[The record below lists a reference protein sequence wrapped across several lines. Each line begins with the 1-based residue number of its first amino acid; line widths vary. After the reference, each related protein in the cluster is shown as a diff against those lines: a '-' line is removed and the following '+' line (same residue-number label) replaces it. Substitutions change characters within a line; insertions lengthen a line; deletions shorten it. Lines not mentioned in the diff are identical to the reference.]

1 MGKANDYKPGDSI
14 YVYFGD
20 KFRKNLRKSYRD
32 SEIYFAEYKIL
43 EINDNVLTLVHGE
56 RLCDKKHP
64 IGGYGLAVTDS
75 CKFIFTDS
83 EFDELRHARDD
94 ELESFCN
101 SSKIRYKAFKKVF
114 APFRI
119 KEKDNQ
125 Q

>member
-32 SEIYFAEYKIL
+32 SEIYFVEYKIL
-43 EINDNVLTLVHGE
+43 EINDNTLTLVHGE

-64 IGGYGLAVTDS
+64 IGGYGLAVTNS

-83 EFDELRHARDD
+83 EFDELRHASDD

-101 SSKIRYKAFKKVF
+101 SSKIHYKAFKKVF